1 MRNNLDRL
9 GLGTQDHKQ
18 AEDSAAAALM
28 QSLSFVVPTE
38 HVELPSKGLFY
49 AEGHPLHG
57 KDTIEIRYMTAKDE
71 DTLTSR
77 NLLKKGIAVERLL
90 QDLIVDKRIT
100 LDQLLIGDKNAIIVA
115 SRKTAYGAEYNTKT
129 TCPNC
134 AKVQGYEFDLDSCKI
149 YEGATQ
155 EQLEEISVQTT
166 ERGTFVGTLPILNA
180 PVEIRLLSGKDEQVI
195 LQRQKQAQE
204 SKNALDTMLSDQLK
218 LMVVSINE
226 VTDTKVLYQAIPL
239 LPAKDSIYV
248 RDLYKLINPTLDLSH
263 DFVCSGCSFETRL
276 ELPFTADFFWP
287 KR

>member
-9 GLGTQDHKQ
+9 GIPNQDQKQ
-18 AEDSAAAALM
+18 ADDAAAALM

-38 HVELPSKGLFY
+38 HVDLPSKGLFY
-49 AEGHPLHG
+49 SEGHPLHQ

-115 SRKTAYGAEYNTKT
+115 ARKTAYGAEYNTKVS
-129 TCPNC
+129 CPSC
-134 AKVQGYEFDLDSCKI
+134 GKTQTYEFDLDSCKI
-149 YEGATQ
+149 YEGYSH
-155 EQLEEISVQTT
+155 EDLEEVSITQTET
-166 ERGTFVGTLPILNA
+166 GTFIGTLPILKA
-180 PVEIRLLSGKDEQVI
+180 PVEIRLLSGKDEQMI

-204 SKNALDTMLSDQLK
+204 SKNSLDTMLSDQLK
-218 LMVVSINE
+218 LMVVSING
-226 VTDTKVLYQAIPL
+226 VTDQKTLYQAVPL
-239 LPAKDSIYV
+239 LPAKDSIYI
-248 RDLYKLINPTLDLSH
+248 RDMYKSVNPTLDLSH
-263 DFVCSGCSFETRL
+263 DFACSSCSFETRL
-276 ELPFTADFFWP
+276 EVPFTADFFWP